1 MLCHDLCNTAFIA
14 PQGAIQ
20 ANHPVSVNCTV
31 FYYEL
36 TVLDGGISGK
46 IAIGFA
52 DKNFKLTRQPG

>member
-1 MLCHDLCNTAFIA
+1 MNYANVAL
-14 PQGAIQ
+14 QGAIQ
-20 ANHPVSVNCTV
+20 ANHPVPVNCTV
-31 FYYEL
+31 YYFEL